1 MIDQLIPLGELGV
14 LLGIWKRLGDLR
26 QDTDR
31 NDRRIDQLKKRVKRL
46 EQLVRKRR
54 KPAAARSDD

>member
-1 MIDQLIPLGELGV
+1 MIEQLIPLGELGV

-31 NDRRIDQLKKRVKRL
+31 NEERIGKIRDRLESIEKRV
-46 EQLVRKRR
+46 RR
-54 KPAAARSDD
+54 PPRA